1 MVTCSNA
8 LQVNCSL
15 QKSSISHRFDHFK
28 TSFSSSFKNN
38 LYYWDDEQPF
48 LNELEQISM
57 QIDVPKIVKKT
68 SLELVDTF
76 VDMVFEFV
84 DQPLLPSQS
93 NFAPVEEMGEAV
105 LVSNVN
111 GAIPDDFPEGVY
123 IRNGPNPLFGGLKST
138 NSMFGRS
145 SHIWVEGEG
154 MLHAV
159 YFNKDSGGSWTICYN
174 NRHVQTETFKL
185 ERGRQKPSFLPA
197 IEGNS
202 PAILSAFILNMLRFG
217 KINKYISNTNVFEH
231 SGKFYSIAESDLP
244 QEIDIVTLETLGNWD
259 VNGAWKRPFTSHP
272 KKAPGTGEML
282 IMGVDAKKPFFELGV
297 ISADGK
303 RLLHKA
309 DLNLSRC
316 SLCHDIGVTQRYN
329 VIIDF
334 PLTLDLNRLIRGGPL
349 IKYDVEGY
357 ARIGVMPRYGDAN
370 SVCWFDVKRS
380 SAFHVF
386 NCFED
391 GDEVIM
397 WACRARGS
405 IIPGPDLGLEKHEWF
420 ARGFK
425 HTSSVENN
433 SDNPDGLFFSRA
445 YEWRLNMATGEV
457 IERNLTGTEFSM
469 DFPMIN
475 ENVMGVKNK
484 YGYSQVVDST
494 ASSTS
499 GMAKY
504 GGLAKLY
511 FEEPELGSST
521 ANDPPEELIKI
532 EYHRFP
538 ENTFCTGAAFVSKFG
553 GVDEDDGWII
563 SFVHNE
569 DTNVSQVYI
578 VDTKRFSSEPV
589 ATITL
594 PRRVPYGFHGAFMP
608 LPSPNSTR

>member
-1 MVTCSNA
+1 M
-8 LQVNCSL
+8 
-15 QKSSISHRFDHFK
+15 
-28 TSFSSSFKNN
+28 
-38 LYYWDDEQPF
+38 
-48 LNELEQISM
+48 
-57 QIDVPKIVKKT
+57 IVV
-68 SLELVDTF
+68 STF
-76 VDMVFEFV
+76 W
-84 DQPLLPSQS
+84 QS

-197 IEGNS
+197 IKGNS

-259 VNGAWKRPFTSHP
+259 INGAWKRPFTSHP
-272 KKAPGTGEML
+272 KKAPVTGEML

-303 RLLHKA
+303 RLLHKV

-334 PLTLDLNRLIRGGPL
+334 PLTLDLNRLIRGRP
-349 IKYDVEGY
+349 
-357 ARIGVMPRYGDAN
+357 IGVMPRYGDAN

-420 ARGFK
+420 SRGFK
-425 HTSSVENN
+425 HTRSVENN

-445 YEWRLNMATGEV
+445 YEWRLNMTTGEV
-457 IERNLTGTEFSM
+457 VERNLTGTEFSM

-475 ENVMGVKNK
+475 ENVMGVKNQ

-504 GGLAKLY
+504 RGLAKLY
-511 FEEPELGSST
+511 FEEPELGSSAEPLLSPSSEVSMKMMVGSSDSYT
-521 ANDPPEELIKI
+521 MKTLMYLSCLIL
-532 EYHRFP
+532 
-538 ENTFCTGAAFVSKFG
+538 
-553 GVDEDDGWII
+553 
-563 SFVHNE
+563 
-569 DTNVSQVYI
+569 QVYR
-578 VDTKRFSSEPV
+578 VDTKKFSSEPV

-608 LPSPNSTR
+608 LSSPRSTR